1 MKSLLPFLIISLA
14 GCPIN
19 PAPTPSVGHPTSLT
33 VQNLTDKP
41 TTVYVAFG
49 SDSVIVPGSW
59 SWCTKS
65 GKLTCSFPLGAFD
78 SRVMDNK
85 DGGYLNATLSFANP
99 VGCGVTKAEVNINN
113 PNWYDILDVSLVDGF
128 SNRVSIVAES
138 MVGTEDESVTLGP
151 ATDGPTDADLLGVYP
166 FGCDICVERQ
176 SPPCG
181 IAKGKTG
188 CKAGTQYDPT
198 PPCQW
203 QGASKGGGDLSVL
216 VKLVE

>member
-1 MKSLLPFLIISLA
+1 MQRLHPLLFILLA
-14 GCPIN
+14 CCPIN
-19 PAPTPSVGHPTSLT
+19 PAPTPAVGHPTSLT
-33 VQNLTDKP
+33 VQNFTGES

-49 SDSVIVPGSW
+49 SDSVVLPKDW
-59 SWCTKS
+59 SWCNGS
-65 GKLTCSFPLGAFD
+65 GLNCSFDLGAFD
-78 SRVMDNK
+78 SRIMDNK
-85 DGGYLNATLSFANP
+85 DGKYLNATMSFGAA
-99 VGCGVTKAEVNINN
+99 VGCGVTKAEININN

-138 MVGTEDESVTLGP
+138 MVGTKEESVTLGP

-176 SPPCG
+176 SPPRG
-181 IAKGKTG
+181 IAKGKKG
-188 CKAGTQYDPT
+188 CKAGTQDDPK

-203 QGASKGGGDLSVL
+203 QGTSKGGGDLSVL

>member
-19 PAPTPSVGHPTSLT
+19 PAPTPAVGHPTSLT
-33 VQNLTDKP
+33 VQNLTAKP

-59 SWCTKS
+59 SWCKKS
-65 GKLTCSFPLGAFD
+65 GELTCSFPLGAFD

-85 DGGYLNATLSFANP
+85 DGSYLNATLAFGNP

-138 MVGTEDESVTLGP
+138 MVGTKEESVTLGP
-151 ATDGPTDADLLGVYP
+151 PTDGPTDANLPGVFP
-166 FGCDICVERQ
+166 FGCDICVEKQ
-176 SPPCG
+176 NPPCG

-188 CKAGTQYDPT
+188 CKAGTQYDPK

-203 QGASKGGGDLSVL
+203 QGATKGGGDLSVL
-216 VKLVE
+216 VKLAE